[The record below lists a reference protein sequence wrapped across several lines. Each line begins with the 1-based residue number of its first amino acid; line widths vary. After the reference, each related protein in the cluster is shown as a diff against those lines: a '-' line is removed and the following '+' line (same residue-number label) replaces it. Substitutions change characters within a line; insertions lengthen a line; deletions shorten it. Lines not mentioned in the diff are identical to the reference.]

1 MGKGAEVSEV
11 LPGGIKVAPEKKVK
25 KPKMYRVILYNDDYT
40 SMEFVV
46 EILTTI
52 FDKDEPE
59 ATRIM
64 MDVHQ
69 NGHGTCGVYTLDI
82 AMTKIKQV
90 HFEARKEGFPLRCG
104 YEEA

>member
-1 MGKGAEVSEV
+1 MGKGADVSEV
-11 LPGGIKVAPEKKVK
+11 LPGSVKVAPDIKVK
-25 KPKMYRVILYNDDYT
+25 KPRMYRVILYNDDYT

-46 EILTTI
+46 SILIVI
-52 FDKDEPE
+52 FDKPAAE

-64 MDVHQ
+64 LDVHN
-69 NGHGTCGVYTLDI
+69 NGRGICGVYSYDI
-82 AMTKIKQV
+82 AVTKIKQV